1 MLAVERCERSEK
13 KGRVTLGF
21 LELFELFFNNFR
33 RLAMTQS
40 HPSVT
45 RQVVQLLSEHG
56 FEGMAQAMESLLN
69 ECMKIERQQ
78 ALGVGPYQRGEA
90 RRGQAN
96 GFKPKT
102 MKTRIGPLAL
112 RVPQVRGAE
121 FYPSVLERGTRS
133 EKALRLALAEMY
145 VQGVSTSKVTKIT
158 EELCGCEISSSDVS
172 RATALLDEELTKWR
186 NRPLGL
192 VKYLILDARY
202 EKVRVAGCVRECSVL
217 LAIGVDAEGHRS
229 ILGVSVSL
237 SEAEVHWR
245 EFFKSL
251 LARGLHG
258 VEMITSDAHAGL
270 KEARQACFAGVPWQR
285 CQFHLMHN
293 ALAHVPRQEMKS
305 EVMDDLRG
313 VFDAADQAAANEQ
326 LQRVVRKYESSAPK
340 LAAWLEENVPE
351 SLTVFRL
358 PAAHRQRLRTSNML
372 ERLNRELKRRTRVA
386 TLFPNE
392 ASLLRLVT
400 AILIEISEEWETGK
414 RYVTFETK

>member
-1 MLAVERCERSEK
+1 
-13 KGRVTLGF
+13 
-21 LELFELFFNNFR
+21 
-33 RLAMTQS
+33 MTHQP

-56 FEGMAQAMESLLN
+56 FEGMAQAMECLLN

-90 RRGQAN
+90 RHGQAN

-102 MKTRIGPLAL
+102 VKTRIGPLAL

-121 FYPSVLERGTRS
+121 FYPSVLERGSRS
-133 EKALRLALAEMY
+133 EKALCLALAEMY

-172 RATALLDEELTKWR
+172 RATALLDEELSKWR

-202 EKVRVAGCVRECSVL
+202 EKVRVAGCVRQCGVL
-217 LAIGVDAEGHRS
+217 LAVGVDAEGHRS

-258 VEMITSDAHAGL
+258 VEQIVSDAHAGL
-270 KEARQACFAGVPWQR
+270 KEARQACFGGVPWQR

-293 ALAHVPRQEMKS
+293 ALAHVPRQELKR
-305 EVMDDLRG
+305 EVLDDLHG
-313 VFDAADQAAANEQ
+313 VFDAANAEAAQQE
-326 LQRVVRKYESSAPK
+326 LRRLVHKHERSTPK

-358 PAAHRQRLRTSNML
+358 PPAHRQRLRTTNML
-372 ERLNRELKRRTRVA
+372 ERLSREIKRRTRVA

-392 ASLLRLVT
+392 DSLLRLVT
-400 AILIEISEEWETGK
+400 AVLMEISEEWETGK

>member
-1 MLAVERCERSEK
+1 
-13 KGRVTLGF
+13 
-21 LELFELFFNNFR
+21 
-33 RLAMTQS
+33 MTHQA

-45 RQVVQLLSEHG
+45 HEVVQLLSDHG
-56 FEGMAQAMESLLN
+56 FEGMAGAMELLLD
-69 ECMKIERQQ
+69 ECMKIERRV
-78 ALGVGPYQRGEA
+78 ALGVGPYQRSEA

-102 MKTRIGPLAL
+102 VKTRIGPLEL
-112 RVPQVRGAE
+112 SVPQVRGMK
-121 FYPSVLERGTRS
+121 FYPSVLERGSRS

-172 RATALLDEELTKWR
+172 RATALLDEELQRWR
-186 NRPLGL
+186 SRPLGA
-192 VKYLILDARY
+192 VQYLILDARY
-202 EKVRVAGCVRECSVL
+202 EKIRQSGCVVDCAVL
-217 LAIGVDAEGHRS
+217 MAIGVDAKGHRS
-229 ILGVSVSL
+229 VLGVSVSL

-258 VEMITSDAHAGL
+258 VELIVSDAHAGL
-270 KEARQACFAGVPWQR
+270 KEARQACFHGVPWQR
-285 CQFHLMHN
+285 CQFHLLHN
-293 ALAHVPRQEMKS
+293 ALHHVPRQEMKRG
-305 EVMDDLRG
+305 VLDDLRA
-313 VFDAADQAAANEQ
+313 VLDAADQSAAQEQ
-326 LQRVVRKYESSAPK
+326 LQRVVRKYQPTAPK
-340 LAAWLEENVPE
+340 LAAWMEENVPE

-358 PAAHRQRLRTSNML
+358 PATHRRRLRTTNML

-392 ASLLRLVT
+392 ASLLRLITSV
-400 AILIEISEEWETGK
+400 LMEVSEEWETGK

>member
-1 MLAVERCERSEK
+1 
-13 KGRVTLGF
+13 
-21 LELFELFFNNFR
+21 
-33 RLAMTQS
+33 MTHQA

-45 RQVVQLLSEHG
+45 REVVQVLAEHG
-56 FEGMAQAMESLLN
+56 FDGMAQAMEQLLN

-78 ALGVGPYQRGEA
+78 SLGVGPYQRGGA

-102 MKTRIGPLAL
+102 VKTRIGPLAL
-112 RVPQVRGAE
+112 AVPQVRGAK
-121 FYPSVLERGTRS
+121 FYPRALERGSRS

-145 VQGVSTSKVTKIT
+145 VQGVSTAKVTKIT

-172 RATALLDEELTKWR
+172 RAMALMDEQLHKWR
-186 NRPLGL
+186 QRPLGTM
-192 VKYLILDARY
+192 KYLVLDARY
-202 EKVRVAGCVRECSVL
+202 EKVRHGGSIVDCAVL
-217 LAIGVDAEGHRS
+217 IAIGVDAQGRRS
-229 ILGVSVSL
+229 VLGVSVSL

-258 VEMITSDAHAGL
+258 LELIASDAHAGL
-270 KEARQACFAGVPWQR
+270 AEARRACFAGVPWQR

-293 ALAHVPRQEMKS
+293 ALAHVPRQEMKR
-305 EVMDDLRG
+305 EVMDDLRS
-313 VFDAADQAAANEQ
+313 VLDSADEHTAGEQ
-326 LQRVVRKYESSAPK
+326 LQRAVRKYEQSAPK
-340 LAAWLEENVPE
+340 LVEWMEENVPE
-351 SLTVFRL
+351 SLTVLRL
-358 PAAHRQRLRTSNML
+358 PASHRKRLRTTNML

-392 ASLLRLVT
+392 GSLLRLVT
-400 AILIEISEEWETGK
+400 AVLMEVSEEWETAK